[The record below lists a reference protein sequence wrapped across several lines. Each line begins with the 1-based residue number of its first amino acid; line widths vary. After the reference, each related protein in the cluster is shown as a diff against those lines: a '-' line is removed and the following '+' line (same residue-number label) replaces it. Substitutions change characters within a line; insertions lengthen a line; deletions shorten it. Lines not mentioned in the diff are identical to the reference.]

1 MSECHFQI
9 LIGAYYDRELD
20 REAAAKVEA
29 HLAGCAIC
37 TGELAGMGDLSARI
51 STAASWSGMDRAESA
66 RLHRAVR
73 DAGEEVSDSLS
84 LPLFRTMGLLG
95 ALAASVLI
103 VSGVWLL
110 DMKSELNSSVTGGH
124 PVALAPEWER
134 VATTGYADPSPGLM
148 GDTFFSPRYAVDWM
162 LDDLTLMEHKPW
174 VKPKS
179 F

>member
-1 MSECHFQI
+1 MSECNFQL
-9 LIGAYYDRELD
+9 LIDAFHDRELD
-20 REAAAKVEA
+20 REATAQVER
-29 HLAGCAIC
+29 HLTECEACKAQ
-37 TGELAGMGDLSARI
+37 LASLRDLSARI
-51 STAASWSGMDRAESA
+51 SVAAGSRGINHAETA
-66 RLHRAVR
+66 RLHQAVSN
-73 DAGEEVSDSLS
+73 AGDLKSDS

-110 DMKSELNSSVTGGH
+110 DTKSNELSSVSPNNA

-134 VATTGYADPSPGLM
+134 VATTGYADPSPGLL

-162 LDDLTLMEHKPW
+162 LDDLTVTERKPW
-174 VKPKS
+174 AKPKS